1 MAACNPP
8 TYLLKGTATPA
19 ITATYTPEPTATY
32 TPTPQLYNLEGRLF
46 FDKNADGL
54 QDEATYMPCLNQR
67 CDFVNEMEPGLP
79 GFEVCADIDE
89 QDYCAMTGEDGGFTI
104 PVPAKEGE
112 TARLNIAKDPNEGV
126 KEKEMRYINKSTGEI
141 VIPAYTLKGKIGWR
155 MIKEGDV
162 THFEEGLLNP
172 DIFYQGEVAEQK
184 LNGAEL
190 IKIADGI
197 DVIVGKDNPIGLMN
211 ERITYPFRAEDWD
224 KMTMNG
230 GYDHDSAKDKV
241 IDFTGDPTL
250 CVPISFYVCEP
261 KPADSISPFVG
272 VVDGHSALDYG
283 NRGSA
288 RGIPLF
294 AAQNGFISVYVDQ
307 GNGIGI
313 NITPTDEFDPNNN
326 PDNNINLG
334 YGHCDSVAV
343 EQWQYVHRGQLVGF
357 LGSTG
362 TSYDYPHVH
371 LSATY
376 GKSYDRNQLFGAKLD
391 KDFYAMMDPRYVIEG
406 FNDHSSWTVWNV
418 PVFFPISYEK

>member
-1 MAACNPP
+1 
-8 TYLLKGTATPA
+8 
-19 ITATYTPEPTATY
+19 
-32 TPTPQLYNLEGRLF
+32 
-46 FDKNADGL
+46 
-54 QDEATYMPCLNQR
+54 MPCLNQR

-89 QDYCAMTGEDGGFTI
+89 QDYCALTGEDGGFTL
-104 PVPAKEGE
+104 PLPAKDGE
-112 TARLNIAKDPNEGV
+112 TARLYIAKDPNEGV
-126 KEKEMRYINKSTGEI
+126 KEKEMRYINKSIGEI
-141 VIPAYTLKGKIGWR
+141 VVPAYTLKGKIGWR

-162 THFEEGLLNP
+162 THFEEGPLNP

-211 ERITYPFRAEDWD
+211 ERITYPFRAGDWAR
-224 KMTMNG
+224 MTMNG

-241 IDFTGDPTL
+241 IDFTGETTICWDL
-250 CVPISFYVCEP
+250 YDCEP
-261 KPADSISPFVG
+261 KPAGSLSPFVG
-272 VVDGHSALDYG
+272 VKDGHPAIDYG

-294 AAQNGFISVYVDQ
+294 APQNGFISVYVDMA
-307 GNGIGI
+307 GGLGIKV
-313 NITPTDEFDPNNN
+313 TPTESFDPNNN
-326 PDNNINLG
+326 PDNNISVG
-334 YGHCDSVAV
+334 YGHCDSAAV

-371 LSATY
+371 FTAIY
-376 GKSYDRNQLFGAKLD
+376 GKSFDRNQMGGMIWL
-391 KDFYAMMDPRYVIEG
+391 KDFYAMIDPRYVIKG
-406 FNDHSSWTVWNV
+406 FNDHSIWTAWNQ
-418 PVFFPISYEK
+418 PVFFPISYAK

>member
-1 MAACNPP
+1 M
-8 TYLLKGTATPA
+8 
-19 ITATYTPEPTATY
+19 
-32 TPTPQLYNLEGRLF
+32 F

-89 QDYCAMTGEDGGFTI
+89 QDYCALTGEDGGFTL
-104 PVPAKEGE
+104 PLPAKDGE
-112 TARLNIAKDPNEGV
+112 TARLYIAKDPNEGV
-126 KEKEMRYINKSTGEI
+126 KEKEMRYINKSIGEI
-141 VIPAYTLKGKIGWR
+141 VVPAYTLKGKIGWR

-162 THFEEGLLNP
+162 THFEEGPLNP

-211 ERITYPFRAEDWD
+211 ERITSIFRAGDWA
-224 KMTMNG
+224 KMTVNG

-241 IDFTGDPTL
+241 IDFTGETTTCWDL
-250 CVPISFYVCEP
+250 YDCEP
-261 KPADSISPFVG
+261 KPAGSLSPFVG
-272 VVDGHSALDYG
+272 VKDGHSGVDYG

-294 AAQNGFISVYVDQ
+294 AAQNGFIGVYVDMA
-307 GNGIGI
+307 GGLDIFV
-313 NITPTDEFDPNNN
+313 TPTDGFDPNNN
-326 PDNNINLG
+326 PDNNLSIA
-334 YGHCDSVAV
+334 YSHCDSAAA
-343 EQWQYVHRGQLVGF
+343 EQWQYVYRGQLVGF
-357 LGSTG
+357 IGSTG

-371 LSATY
+371 LTAVY
-376 GKSYDRNQLFGAKLD
+376 GKSFDRNQLYGMIWL
-391 KDFYAMMDPRYVIEG
+391 KDFYAMIDPRYVIKG
-406 FNDHSSWTVWNV
+406 FNDHSIWTAWNQ
-418 PVFFPISYEK
+418 PVFFPISYAK